1 MPVMKATST
10 HTSKNNIQWWKI
22 LPSSDKEITHLKS
35 SWSLGYNLRKRIVL
49 QRRIVLVLLTAVDL
63 RQTIMY
69 AAWPDN
75 ISLQSTS
82 LPPKG
87 FQRVLL
93 VSITIFISSY
103 LHFFF
108 QIQVVRRSL
117 SLSIK
122 MIYNQVLRDKR
133 KSPHC
138 FDQRISRAF
147 PGNLHKTFKTI
158 FGCPNWKKEWIK
170 ISSTKH
176 NKKIDIYIFG
186 FVSLRPKLRN
196 TIACIQTPP
205 LPPPPLSE
213 STDLLLLNI
222 PCLFP
227 V

>member
-1 MPVMKATST
+1 MLWSLLWQDQAVLREISRPLGAWLLTSFESRQYMPVMKATST

-22 LPSSDKEITHLKS
+22 LPSSDKEIMPLKS

-93 VSITIFISSY
+93 VSILNYIYLLLSSF
-103 LHFFF
+103 FFF

-117 SLSIK
+117 SLSTK
-122 MIYNQVLRDKR
+122 YYVTKR
-133 KSPHC
+133 SLHC
-138 FDQRISRAF
+138 FDHRISRAF
-147 PGNLHKTFKTI
+147 PGNLHKSFKTI
-158 FGCPNWKKEWIK
+158 FGCPNWKRERIK
-170 ISSTKH
+170 ISNTMH
-176 NKKIDIYIFG
+176 N
-186 FVSLRPKLRN
+186 
-196 TIACIQTPP
+196 
-205 LPPPPLSE
+205 
-213 STDLLLLNI
+213 
-222 PCLFP
+222 
-227 V
+227 

>member
-1 MPVMKATST
+1 MLWSLLWQDQAVLGEISRAHGARLLTSFESRQYMPVIKATST
-10 HTSKNNIQWWKI
+10 RTSKKNIQWWKI
-22 LPSSDKEITHLKS
+22 LPSSDKEITPLKS

-87 FQRVLL
+87 FQRVLI

-108 QIQVVRRSL
+108 KYKLFEDLCHSQSRWFTTKYYVT
-117 SLSIK
+117 
-122 MIYNQVLRDKR
+122 KR

-147 PGNLHKTFKTI
+147 PGNLHKSFKTI
-158 FGCPNWKKEWIK
+158 FGCPNWKREWIK
-170 ISSTKH
+170 INNTKY
-176 NKKIDIYIFG
+176 N
-186 FVSLRPKLRN
+186 
-196 TIACIQTPP
+196 
-205 LPPPPLSE
+205 
-213 STDLLLLNI
+213 
-222 PCLFP
+222 
-227 V
+227 

>member
-1 MPVMKATST
+1 MLWSLLWQDQAVLREISRPHGTRLLTSFESRQFMPVIKATST
-10 HTSKNNIQWWKI
+10 RTSKNNIQWRKI
-22 LPSSDKEITHLKS
+22 LPSSDKEITPLKS

-108 QIQVVRRSL
+108 SNTSCSKISVTL
-117 SLSIK
+117 
-122 MIYNQVLRDKR
+122 NQVLRDE
-133 KSPHC
+133 
-138 FDQRISRAF
+138 
-147 PGNLHKTFKTI
+147 
-158 FGCPNWKKEWIK
+158 KE
-170 ISSTKH
+170 
-176 NKKIDIYIFG
+176 
-186 FVSLRPKLRN
+186 
-196 TIACIQTPP
+196 PP
-205 LPPPPLSE
+205 LFWS
-213 STDLLLLNI
+213 LN
-222 PCLFP
+222 FP
-227 V
+227 RLPRQFT

>member
-10 HTSKNNIQWWKI
+10 RTSKNNIQWWKI
-22 LPSSDKEITHLKS
+22 LPSSDKEIMPLKS

-87 FQRVLL
+87 FQRVPL
-93 VSITIFISSY
+93 VSITIFISSS

-117 SLSIK
+117 SLLIK
-122 MIYNQVLRDKR
+122 MIYKNVLRDK
-133 KSPHC
+133 
-138 FDQRISRAF
+138 
-147 PGNLHKTFKTI
+147 
-158 FGCPNWKKEWIK
+158 KKEPALFW
-170 ISSTKH
+170 SANFPRLPRHLT
-176 NKKIDIYIFG
+176 YIF
-186 FVSLRPKLRN
+186 
-196 TIACIQTPP
+196 
-205 LPPPPLSE
+205 
-213 STDLLLLNI
+213 
-222 PCLFP
+222 
-227 V
+227 

>member
-1 MPVMKATST
+1 MLWSLPWQDQAVLREISRPHGARLLTSFESRQYMPVMKATST

-22 LPSSDKEITHLKS
+22 LPSSDKEITPLKS

-93 VSITIFISSY
+93 VSIPIFISYY
-103 LHFFF
+103 LLFFF
-108 QIQVVRRSL
+108 KYKLFEDLCHSQSRWFTTKYYVT
-117 SLSIK
+117 
-122 MIYNQVLRDKR
+122 KR

-147 PGNLHKTFKTI
+147 PGNLHKSFKTI
-158 FGCPNWKKEWIK
+158 FGCPNWKREWIK
-170 ISSTKH
+170 INNTKH
-176 NKKIDIYIFG
+176 N
-186 FVSLRPKLRN
+186 
-196 TIACIQTPP
+196 
-205 LPPPPLSE
+205 
-213 STDLLLLNI
+213 
-222 PCLFP
+222 
-227 V
+227 